1 MRQISA
7 LGNAAKLTRL
17 IGEKFN
23 NDDQVIER
31 EMSASA
37 ERVKTRGAE
46 FNAMIQGGVPAQLA
60 GFRKAVGEEMWTTIA
75 NNPSIVELLRAWLG
89 EEQRKMAQILVD
101 EFKTLLPSD
110 HDMTD
115 QDILEA
121 VTANQ
126 Q

>member
-7 LGNAAKLTRL
+7 LGNAAKLNRL

-23 NDDQVIER
+23 SDAQVIER
-31 EMSASA
+31 EMSAA
-37 ERVKTRGAE
+37 ADRVKARGAE
-46 FNAMIQGGVPAQLA
+46 FNTMMQGGVPAQLA

-115 QDILEA
+115 QEILEA
-121 VTANQ
+121 VIAHQ